1 MKILMVNKYLM
12 PKGGAET
19 YVFEVGKQL
28 DRMGH
33 QVQYFGMDHPKR
45 IVGNRAGVYVKYMDF
60 HSSGLAKLTYPLHI
74 IYSREAKRKIMKVI
88 ADFQPDIVHLNNF
101 NYQLTPSVIYGVRR
115 AEKKLGRSVK
125 IVLTAHDVQLSC
137 PNHMMN
143 NPVTHENCEK
153 CVTDG
158 YWNCVRGR
166 CIHQSRLRSA
176 LGALEGWIYHRLNTY
191 RHIDLTIYPSAF
203 ISTKL
208 NSNPELKK
216 RYVVLHNFVT
226 ETEPKPERM
235 NKEDYVLYFGRFS
248 HEKGMETLIEVCRAL
263 PQIRFQFAG
272 SGPLEDLLTDVKNA
286 ECVGFQTGEAL
297 QERIAKARYS
307 VLPSEWYENCPFSVL
322 ESITC
327 HTPVIGARIG
337 GIPELIRDGETG
349 LLFESG
355 NTEDLRDKISAL
367 WHDRELLERMTENC
381 SAEEFDDVRSYCEK
395 LVRQYE
401 ALRQEGHR

>member
-28 DRMGH
+28 ERMGH

-45 IVGNRAGVYVKYMDF
+45 IVGNRAGAYVKYMDF

-88 ADFQPDIVHLNNF
+88 DDFRPDIVHLNNF

-115 AEKKLGRSVK
+115 AEKKLGRPIK
-125 IVLTAHDVQLSC
+125 IVLTAHDIQLVC
-137 PNHMMN
+137 PNHMMS
-143 NPVTHENCEK
+143 NPITHENCEK

-166 CIHQSRLRSA
+166 CIHQSRLRS
-176 LGALEGWIYHRLNTY
+176 ALEGWIYHRLNTY

-226 ETEPKPERM
+226 EAEPERM

-248 HEKGMETLIEVCRAL
+248 YEKGMETLVRACRML
-263 PQIRFQFAG
+263 PDIPFRFAG
-272 SGPLEDLLTDVKNA
+272 SGPLEEMTKKLPNVMHA
-286 ECVGFQTGEAL
+286 GFQTGAAL
-297 QERIAKARYS
+297 QALIGKARFS
-307 VLPSEWYENCPFSVL
+307 LMPSQGYENCPFSVL

-337 GIPELIRDGETG
+337 GIPELIREGETG

-355 NTEDLRDKISAL
+355 NAEDLRDKISGL
-367 WHDRELLERMTENC
+367 WHDRELLNRMTENC